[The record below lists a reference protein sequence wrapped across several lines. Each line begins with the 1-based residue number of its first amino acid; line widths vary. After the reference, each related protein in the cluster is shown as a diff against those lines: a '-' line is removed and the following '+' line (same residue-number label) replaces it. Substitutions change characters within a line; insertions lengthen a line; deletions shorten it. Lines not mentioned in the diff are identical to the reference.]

1 MNVGR
6 TRSQTVQQPQ
16 PLPSLEAPQ
25 AAEPSARVAAPRDAF
40 EAGPAGAAPG
50 SANAAE
56 PSTQVFDDGSRL
68 YRFPDGRTASLPSAE
83 HHHTFAAQQLAQRL
97 GIDENTAS
105 TRVRELASRLGPN
118 GDTVL
123 ADALATGR
131 MNVGLAGISGPTG
144 GARSAADLEATRA
157 ELSRLSGREVGTVLD
172 NANNA
177 GNAFVASANRHQ
189 QQTLRQLL
197 DFNRD
202 AGITT
207 NVSVHSN
214 GVNALSEALRE
225 RPEARLGQ
233 VNLVDVNVA
242 GNRAA
247 ATEQLRRIVQ
257 ASNQT
262 SLVTTAYDN
271 ALGFSRANG
280 PLSTLIGA
288 AAQAGVQ
295 HIRVLGGTDHQLGNV
310 RSQLQ
315 QQGPNGPLDFRRDPA
330 TGNTVPVSPQSWA
343 SLRYQYTNGRMIYV
357 P

>member
-1 MNVGR
+1 M
-6 TRSQTVQQPQ
+6 QAPQ
-16 PLPSLEAPQ
+16 PLPDLEAPQ
-25 AAEPSARVAAPRDAF
+25 AAEPSAGIAAPRDDF

-83 HHHTFAAQQLAQRL
+83 HHHAFSTQQLAQRL
-97 GIDENTAS
+97 GISEEAAS
-105 TRVRELASRLGPN
+105 DRLRDLSTRLGPD
-118 GDTVL
+118 GDTLL

-131 MNVGLAGISGPTG
+131 MNVGLGGISGPLG
-144 GARSAADLEATRA
+144 GARTPEGLEATRT
-157 ELSRLSGREVGTVLD
+157 ELSRLSGRQVGPMLD
-172 NANNA
+172 NENGAPQA
-177 GNAFVASANRHQ
+177 LVAAANRRQ
-189 QQTLRQLL
+189 QDTLGRLL

-242 GNRAA
+242 GNRSA

-295 HIRVLGGTDHQLGNV
+295 HIRVLGGTDHQLSNV

-315 QQGPNGPLDFRRDPA
+315 QQGPNGPLDFRRDPV
-330 TGNTVPVSPQSWA
+330 TGNTLPVSPQSWA

>member
-1 MNVGR
+1 MQV
-6 TRSQTVQQPQ
+6 PQ
-16 PLPSLEAPQ
+16 PLPSMEGPE
-25 AAEPSARVAAPRDAF
+25 AAEPSARVAAPRDEF

-105 TRVRELASRLGPN
+105 ERVRNLASRLGPN

-131 MNVGLAGISGPTG
+131 MNVGHAGISGPRG
-144 GARSAADLEATRA
+144 GARSAEDLEATRA
-157 ELSRLSGREVGTVLD
+157 ELSRLSGRQVGPMLD
-172 NANNA
+172 NPNNA
-177 GNAFVASANRHQ
+177 ANAFVASANQRQ
-189 QQTLRQLL
+189 QETFRQLL

-242 GNRAA
+242 GSRAA

-257 ASNQT
+257 ASDRT
-262 SLVTTAYDN
+262 SLTTTATDL
-271 ALGFSRANG
+271 ALRLSRADG
-280 PLSTLIGA
+280 PMRTLIGA
-288 AAQAGVQ
+288 AAAAGVH
-295 HIRVLGGTDHQLGNV
+295 HIRVLAGSEHGLADV
-310 RSQLQ
+310 RAQVER
-315 QQGPNGPLDFRRDPA
+315 QGRTGPLDFRRDPV
-330 TGNTVPVSPQSWA
+330 TGNTLPVSPQSWA